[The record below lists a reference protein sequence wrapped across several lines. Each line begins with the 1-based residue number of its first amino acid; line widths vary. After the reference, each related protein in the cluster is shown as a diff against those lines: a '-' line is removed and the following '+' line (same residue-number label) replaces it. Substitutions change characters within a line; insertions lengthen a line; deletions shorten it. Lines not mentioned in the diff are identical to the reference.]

1 MYPWMMIALDENL
14 EPIKVDVWVGQ
25 ALDSVAGAPKQITGF
40 TNHQS
45 PVLINYG
52 EWAELGTEE
61 YLPIS
66 PIIENFVILKKNPDY
81 KPPEDDKKKEKKE
94 LRY

>member
-1 MYPWMMIALDENL
+1 MHLTLYYLVLGMYPRMMVALDENL
-14 EPIKVDVWVGQ
+14 QPLKVDVWVGQ

-52 EWAELGTEE
+52 ERAELGTEE
-61 YLPIS
+61 YLPTT
-66 PIIENFVILKKNPDY
+66 PIIENFVIL
-81 KPPEDDKKKEKKE
+81 
-94 LRY
+94 